1 MAQVTIYMDSN
12 LEENVK
18 KLAKSTGVSISK
30 FISNILE
37 QKVSSSWDNDVRKLS
52 GSWSDDTAFS
62 EDLRTNT
69 TADIKREEFKR
80 VEGLSVQNWF

>member
-1 MAQVTIYMDSN
+1 MAQVTIYMDNN

-37 QKVSSSWDNDVRKLS
+37 QKVSSSWDDSVRKLS

-62 EDLRTNT
+62 EYLRSHKTP
-69 TADIKREEFKR
+69 DIKREVF
-80 VEGLSVQNWF
+80 

>member
-1 MAQVTIYMDSN
+1 MAQVTIYMDNN

-37 QKVSSSWDNDVRKLS
+37 QKVSSSWDDDVRKLS

-62 EDLRTNT
+62 EDLRSHNT
-69 TADIKREEFKR
+69 
-80 VEGLSVQNWF
+80 

>member
-1 MAQVTIYMDSN
+1 MAQVTIYMDNN

-37 QKVSSSWDNDVRKLS
+37 QKVSSSWDDDVRKLS

-62 EDLRTNT
+62 EDLRNHKTS
-69 TADIKREEFKR
+69 DIKREVF
-80 VEGLSVQNWF
+80 

>member
-1 MAQVTIYMDSN
+1 MAQVTIYMDNN

-37 QKVSSSWDNDVRKLS
+37 QKVSSSWDDSVRKLS

-62 EDLRTNT
+62 EDL
-69 TADIKREEFKR
+69 
-80 VEGLSVQNWF
+80 

>member
-1 MAQVTIYMDSN
+1 MAQVTIYMDNN

-37 QKVSSSWDNDVRKLS
+37 SSDKL
-52 GSWSDDTAFS
+52 A
-62 EDLRTNT
+62 
-69 TADIKREEFKR
+69 
-80 VEGLSVQNWF
+80 

>member
-1 MAQVTIYMDSN
+1 MAQVTIYMDNN

-37 QKVSSSWDNDVRKLS
+37 QKVSSSWDDSVRKLS

-62 EDLRTNT
+62 EECTRITLIRCRINVS
-69 TADIKREEFKR
+69 F
-80 VEGLSVQNWF
+80 VL

>member
-1 MAQVTIYMDSN
+1 MAQVTIYMDNN

-37 QKVSSSWDNDVRKLS
+37 QKVSSSWDDSVRKLS
-52 GSWSDDTAFS
+52 GSWSDDIAFS
-62 EDLRTNT
+62 EDLRSHKTP
-69 TADIKREEFKR
+69 DIKREVF
-80 VEGLSVQNWF
+80 

>member
-1 MAQVTIYMDSN
+1 MAQVTIYMDNN

-37 QKVSSSWDNDVRKLS
+37 QKVSSSWDDSVRKLS
-52 GSWSDDTAFS
+52 GSWSDGTAFR
-62 EDLRTNT
+62 EDLRSHKTP
-69 TADIKREEFKR
+69 DIKREVF
-80 VEGLSVQNWF
+80 

>member
-1 MAQVTIYMDSN
+1 MAQVTIYMDNN

-37 QKVSSSWDNDVRKLS
+37 QKVSSSWDDSVRKLS
-52 GSWSDDTAFS
+52 GSWNDDTAFS
-62 EDLRTNT
+62 EDLRSLKTP
-69 TADIKREEFKR
+69 DIKREVF
-80 VEGLSVQNWF
+80 

>member
-1 MAQVTIYMDSN
+1 MDSN

-62 EDLRTNT
+62 EELKYHK
-69 TADIKREEFKR
+69 ASDIKREEFKR
-80 VEGLSVQNWF
+80 VKGLSVQNWF